1 MQEKNFLNKE
11 KTNNSAKKLITGLI
25 LAGGNARRMGG
36 VDKGLVKVKGDFL
49 ISHAIVRIQSQ
60 VEFLIINANRNINTY
75 KTLSDIVIQDR
86 TNQRL
91 GPLGGIQAGLYN
103 CKTPYMISVPC
114 DVPKIPLN
122 ICNRLYESLREN
134 DADSAMP
141 FTLDSEGNKRTHPA
155 ILLLKKELIEC
166 LDSYLESGGRKIDQW
181 TREFKCTQVLF
192 NNAEDFLNINKLE
205 DINDI

>member
-1 MQEKNFLNKE
+1 MQQKNFSNNE
-11 KTNNSAKKLITGLI
+11 KINNSANQLITGLI

-36 VDKGLVKVKGDFL
+36 VDKGLVKVKGNFL
-49 ISHAIVRIQSQ
+49 ISHVLCRIRSQ
-60 VEFLIINANRNINTY
+60 VKFLIINANRNIDIY
-75 KTLSDIVIQDR
+75 KTLNDIVIKDL

-91 GPLGGIQAGLYN
+91 GPLGGIQSGLYN

-114 DVPKIPLN
+114 DVPKIPLD
-122 ICNRLYESLREN
+122 ICSSLYESLKKN
-134 DADSAMP
+134 DSDCAMP
-141 FTLDSEGNKRTHPA
+141 VTVDSEGTKRTHPA
-155 ILLLKKELIEC
+155 ILLLKKELIES
-166 LDSYLESGGRKIDQW
+166 LDSYLKSGGRKIDQW